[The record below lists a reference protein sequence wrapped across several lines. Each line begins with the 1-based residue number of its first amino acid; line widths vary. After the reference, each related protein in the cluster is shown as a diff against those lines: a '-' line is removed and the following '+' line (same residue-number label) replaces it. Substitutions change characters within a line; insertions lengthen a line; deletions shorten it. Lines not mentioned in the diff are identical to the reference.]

1 MDLNKYMKPVFT
13 RVVIKRDGSQEEFDV
28 QKIERWA
35 EYACKHNVDWKEVAK
50 SVLERLPSRV
60 TTAEIH
66 QTMIDYCLAKDSIE
80 YSRVASRLVYA
91 QLRKNMQRELNVT
104 DRSRIYDIA
113 YALWD
118 VKLWS
123 FKVLKAIGDNEEL
136 VQGWYDA
143 IYPVHLESWQVM
155 QWADKYAI
163 KKDGIPVETPHVGA
177 LGIAIAIHGVTDD
190 AFRLS
195 RAIIEGK
202 INLPTPVLN
211 GCRNGD
217 FDSISCSVITGGDT
231 VDSIGVAEHLAYKM
245 TAKKAGIG
253 IEMHTRSAGDKV
265 KGGRIKHLG
274 KHPIYAAVDKSVKMF
289 TQVSRGGSA
298 TMTFSVYDPEIM
310 MLLKL
315 KSQRT
320 PLDVR
325 LDKMDYSMSY
335 DDAFLEAV
343 VKNTDVQTKSVDGGL
358 GPVYPAREILKVF
371 LQMRQETGRL
381 YCFNYSEANRHTPFV
396 DEIRLSNLCQ
406 EICLPT
412 APFTDMLDLYNPAL
426 GYRSNGEIAFC
437 SLAAINVYK
446 VHEDEYAD
454 IAYLAV
460 KTVDNLITLAPA
472 LSAPVAEKLQARR
485 SLGIGI
491 TGLAGWL
498 GEHSLRYADTASI
511 ESLAERHYYWCLSA
525 SQRLVLEGRAPV
537 SGIREDW
544 LPVDTGHMTVAPRMD
559 WEALRGRPRR
569 NSVLVAH
576 MPTESSAV
584 FSDAPN
590 GLYPVR
596 DAVIAKASRYGLIKY
611 IAPAACTERA
621 WDVGNDVLARAY
633 GAVQA
638 YTDQGISADYYVT
651 PSKYPNGKVPMSVMI
666 KEWVIQA
673 KAGVKT
679 MYYSNTNDFNGGAFS
694 QQEDGC
700 EGACKL

>member
-1 MDLNKYMKPVFT
+1 MNPSNQGT
-13 RVVIKRDGSQEEFDV
+13 PERVVIKRDGREELFDSE
-28 QKIERWA
+28 KIERWA
-35 EYACKHNVDWKEVAK
+35 EYAAKHNVNWKGLAINVI
-50 SVLERLPSRV
+50 SRLPSRV
-60 TTAEIH
+60 TSAEIH
-66 QTMIDYCLAKDSIE
+66 QTMIDYCLAQDNLR
-80 YSRVASRLVYA
+80 YSRVAARLVYA
-91 QLRKNMQRELNVT
+91 QIRKNMQRELGVT
-104 DRSRIYDIA
+104 DRNHIMQLA
-113 YALWD
+113 EQLHKAG
-118 VKLWS
+118 LWS
-123 FKVLKAIGDNEEL
+123 DEVFEL
-136 VQGWYDA
+136 VEHNSGVVQSWYEE
-143 IYPVHLESWQVM
+143 IFPVHLESWQVM
-155 QWADKYAI
+155 QWADKYAL

-177 LGIAIAIHGVTDD
+177 LGIALAIHGVTED
-190 AFRLS
+190 ARRLARS
-195 RAIIEGK
+195 IIEGK

-253 IEMHTRSAGDKV
+253 IEMRTRSAGDKV
-265 KGGRIKHLG
+265 KGGRITHLG
-274 KHPIYAAVDKSVKMF
+274 KHPIYAAVDKAVKMF

-298 TMTFSVYDPEIM
+298 TMTYSVYDPEIM

-320 PLDVR
+320 PLDLR
-325 LDKMDYSMSY
+325 LDKMDYSMAY

-343 VKNTDVQTKSVDGGL
+343 IRDTEIQTVSADGTL
-358 GPVYPAREILKVF
+358 GNKYMARDILKAF
-371 LQMRQETGRL
+371 LTARAETGRV
-381 YCFNYSEANRHTPFV
+381 YCINLSEANRHTPFI
-396 DEIRLSNLCQ
+396 DPITLSNLCQ

-412 APFTDMLDLYNPAL
+412 KPFTDMLDLYNPTPR
-426 GYRSNGEIAFC
+426 YVSEGEIAFC

-446 VHEDEYAD
+446 VNESEYED

-460 KTVDNLITLAPA
+460 KTVDTLIDKAPA
-472 LSAPVAEKLQARR
+472 LSPTVAHKLQARR

-498 GEHSLRYADTASI
+498 SDIPGGYSNTGSI
-511 ESLAERHYYWCLSA
+511 ESLAEAHYYWCLKA

-544 LPVDTGHMTVAPRMD
+544 LPIDTGHQTVPPTMD
-559 WEALRGRPRR
+559 WESLRGKPRR

-596 DAVIAKASRYGLIKY
+596 DSVIAKASRYGLIKY
-611 IAPAACTERA
+611 IAPAVCTERA

-633 GAVQA
+633 GAVQS
-638 YTDQGISADYYVT
+638 YTDQAISADYYVT
-651 PSKYPNGKVPMSVMI
+651 PSQYPGGKVPMSVLI
-666 KEWVIQA
+666 KEWVIAA

-694 QQEDGC
+694 QQDGEGC
-700 EGACKL
+700 DGACKL